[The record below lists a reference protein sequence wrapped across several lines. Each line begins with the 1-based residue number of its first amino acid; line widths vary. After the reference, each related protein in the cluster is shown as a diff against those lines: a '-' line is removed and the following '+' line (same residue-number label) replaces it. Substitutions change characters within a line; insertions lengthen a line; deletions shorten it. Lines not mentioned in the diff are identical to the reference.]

1 MCHFYANSFSILL
14 SPSIRDG
21 AALQPEHLEG
31 IRNFPSFRYHIERIA
46 EHGTSADLV
55 HAQELI
61 ESDEHLLTQ
70 SRDKADHR
78 EQWTDRFLRSLLLM
92 QATGA
97 QDGEFSR
104 AYVDAMADGIALSE
118 ESGVV
123 ESVRRMDIKELI
135 AMLQL
140 SASIL
145 KEGDTDLHLAPSTE
159 ETDIQLVVEFAE
171 LTAALEELK
180 ARAEEQN
187 ITLRSK
193 YSGQSKVMRTTVI
206 AQRVQ
211 LSQDSAA
218 LTDEDKQLTEIVD
231 KVTSLLISR
240 VDASEPTSV
249 LFSEAW
255 FYDSKTPWRDV
266 FVPRPRAVLERSL
279 TRPHDYLSCA
289 CCRDGE
295 AGIQATMPAASI
307 LYHLYL
313 ETGNLIN
320 VADLW
325 SAFLALVGEEE
336 TDERKTLVLFY
347 RGLAELR
354 ALGFVKASKKKAD
367 HIAKLKWL

>member
-1 MCHFYANSFSILL
+1 MTT
-14 SPSIRDG
+14 
-21 AALQPEHLEG
+21 LQQEHLEG
-31 IRNFPSFRYHIERIA
+31 IRNFPSFRSHIEQLV
-46 EHGTSADLV
+46 EQGTSAELFQ
-55 HAQELI
+55 ARELI
-61 ESDEHLLTQ
+61 ESDEYLLSQ
-70 SRDKADHR
+70 SLNSGDHR
-78 EQWTDRFLRSLLLM
+78 ERWADRILRSLLLI

-104 AYVDAMADGIALSE
+104 AYVDAMEGGIALSE
-118 ESGVV
+118 ESSVV
-123 ESVRRMDIKELI
+123 DSVRRMDAKDLI
-135 AMLQL
+135 AMLRRNI
-140 SASIL
+140 SIL
-145 KEGDTDLHLAPSTE
+145 KAGDTDLQLGPSTE
-159 ETDIQLVVEFAE
+159 EADIRLAIEFAE
-171 LTAALEELK
+171 LTVLLEELK

-240 VDASEPTSV
+240 VYAAAPTSV

-255 FYDSKTPWRDV
+255 FYDFKTPWRDV

-289 CCRDGE
+289 CCREGE
-295 AGIQATMPAASI
+295 AGIQATMPATSI

-336 TDERKTLVLFY
+336 ADERKTLVLFY

-367 HIAKLKWL
+367 HVAKLKWL